1 MDGSL
6 ADTAP
11 DYIEQDNLEYVVPR
25 LSRGHCLSVSLRD
38 TRVSPVVQ
46 MVKNLPAV
54 LETYVQSLG
63 QKDPLEK
70 GMVTHSG
77 ICAWRIPRK
86 RNLAVYSP
94 WGHKKQGHDG
104 AANTFT

>member
-1 MDGSL
+1 MG
-6 ADTAP
+6 AWQDTAP
-11 DYIEQDNLEYVVPR
+11 DHTEQEDLESAGPR
-25 LSRGHCLSVSLRD
+25 LPLAHCPLVSLLD

-46 MVKNLPAV
+46 MVENLPAV

-63 QKDPLEK
+63 QKDPLEE
-70 GMVTHSG
+70 G
-77 ICAWRIPRK
+77 ILPSPVFVPGEFHGQ

-104 AANTFT
+104 AANIFT